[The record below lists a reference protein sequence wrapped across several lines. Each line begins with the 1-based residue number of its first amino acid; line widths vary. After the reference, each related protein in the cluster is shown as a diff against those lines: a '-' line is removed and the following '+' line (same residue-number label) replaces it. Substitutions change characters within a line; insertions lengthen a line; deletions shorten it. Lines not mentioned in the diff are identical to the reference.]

1 VDALTRDLGAAR
13 AEIEAVKTET
23 AAAIQA
29 QVEAARMK
37 QAAEIAAAAQALVRE
52 RERADAI
59 TRDLA
64 AARTEIDALK
74 APAALSPAITS
85 STVPLH
91 RPGEAHDRK
100 LVSVSPQRS
109 ERDQPPKGPAVA
121 SASVLDLKI
130 ASRGEPLPVP
140 SSEAPAAAF
149 GGVRPAQAAPASE
162 DEARTLA
169 RAEALIR
176 QGDIKGAR
184 LVLER
189 ATGAGGAHAWF
200 ALAETYDPRML
211 SSWRTFGIRGEP
223 EKARE
228 LYGRAYA
235 AGMIEAKERGET
247 LK

>member
-1 VDALTRDLGAAR
+1 
-13 AEIEAVKTET
+13 
-23 AAAIQA
+23 
-29 QVEAARMK
+29 M
-37 QAAEIAAAAQALVRE
+37 
-52 RERADAI
+52 
-59 TRDLA
+59 
-64 AARTEIDALK
+64 
-74 APAALSPAITS
+74 P
-85 STVPLH
+85 
-91 RPGEAHDRK
+91 
-100 LVSVSPQRS
+100 
-109 ERDQPPKGPAVA
+109 
-121 SASVLDLKI
+121 SA
-130 ASRGEPLPVP
+130 
-140 SSEAPAAAF
+140 EAPAAAF